1 MKNIWAYPADVGY
14 QGQEP
19 LTGFTV
25 ETPDGTLGQVERQM
39 NEPGRQHL
47 IVDTSVWVF
56 GKSLLVPAGIVHSV
70 DTAAKTVTVTHARDE
85 IKAAPALRL
94 TARPPKSATSPK
106 SAGTTPRS
114 DSPPP
119 CKERAYPTERRTRP
133 PPPSAPADAGA
144 DTGADIR
151 AVTAGFRP

>member
-56 GKSLLVPAGIVHSV
+56 GASLLVPAGIVHSV
-70 DTAAKTVTVTHARDE
+70 DTAAKTVTVTHARDK
-85 IKAAPALRL
+85 IKAAPRFAFDSQTAEVGYLTEVGRYYASLGQPAAL
-94 TARPPKSATSPK
+94 
-106 SAGTTPRS
+106 
-114 DSPPP
+114 
-119 CKERAYPTERRTRP
+119 
-133 PPPSAPADAGA
+133 
-144 DTGADIR
+144 
-151 AVTAGFRP
+151 